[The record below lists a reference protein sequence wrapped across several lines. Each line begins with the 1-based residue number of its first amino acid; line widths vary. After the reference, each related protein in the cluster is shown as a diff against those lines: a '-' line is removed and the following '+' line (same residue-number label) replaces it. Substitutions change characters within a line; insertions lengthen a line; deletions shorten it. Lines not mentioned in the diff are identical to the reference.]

1 MKRIQ
6 DVIRETEERLFV
18 GRKQELAIMERK
30 LLDPNITWRML
41 HFYGPAGIGKT
52 SLLRSFIRK
61 AGDYEVFYFDRMG
74 GLPNADEFLLRLTE
88 MLKFKGYQLHLE
100 QDHMTSIAEFLN
112 ELAVQKGVLVL
123 IFDTYEKWEM
133 LDNWLRE
140 VWIPMLVPQIRICSA
155 GQFPLNNMQIK
166 VSGWEGL
173 IRNVQLQPLSKVDVK
188 RYARIRG
195 IEDPQEL
202 VEIERFS
209 AGVPLAISLSCDL
222 VLQHGAEKLK
232 DSVVSRE
239 TIGQLVGKLL
249 EDMNNEY
256 FQNLLDITCLLWRFD
271 QDLLSDILGEPI
283 SNESFRRFCRLPFIT
298 VCERGWSLHDAVRQW
313 TRLDILHRAP
323 DKYELYRHKALM
335 ELRKRELKSP
345 VGEKIQ
351 FAVEKLFL
359 YDNDWIQQNLFNT
372 HANGVYI
379 QPMLHNDIPK
389 AEEIFRIWSVNTP
402 PYLLDDTHQ
411 ERWIRPLMELEPSAF
426 NTIWFEGELIG
437 FFCFVPLNESTRPVF
452 QQNPPYTKYIEQTK
466 LKEGEFVVWIGA
478 ILPEYE
484 REAMDVLCRQFIVD
498 FAKAKH
504 LFGIGYYTY
513 YIGGLLSLGFER
525 IPSADY
531 RADNGE
537 NWVAMQLNLKDSDFL
552 NLLDKIFESAMG
564 KYPAFSKEDIKDFV
578 KKALVH
584 FESLEQENDILE
596 RFIALLP
603 GNLSNG
609 FDKGGNSL
617 AAVLSKY
624 LLDSLEEMKADG
636 KGEKEL
642 IRIIQLAYIDKIGPH
657 GVIANRLNLSISTY
671 YRYLKK
677 ATEKLTLHFCQTTGI
692 SNSGE

>member
-6 DVIRETEERLFV
+6 DVIRESEEKLFV
-18 GRKQELAIMERK
+18 GREQELAIMEKK
-30 LLDPNITWRML
+30 LLDPDTPWRLL

-112 ELAVQKGVLVL
+112 ELAVQKGVLIL
-123 IFDTYEKWEM
+123 IFDSYEKWEM
-133 LDNWLRE
+133 LDAWLRD
-140 VWIPMLVPQIRICSA
+140 VWIPMLAPQIRICSA
-155 GQFPLNNMQIK
+155 GQFPLENMQIK
-166 VSGWEGL
+166 ASGWEGL
-173 IRNVQLQPLSKVDVK
+173 IRNVPLHPLNKEDVK

-195 IEDPQEL
+195 IEDPHEL
-202 VEIERFS
+202 DEIERFS

-249 EDMNNEY
+249 EDMNNES

-271 QDLLSDILGEPI
+271 QDLLSAILGEPI
-283 SNESFRRFCRLPFIT
+283 SNESFRRFCNLPIIT

-313 TRLDILHRAP
+313 TKLDIPHRAP
-323 DKYELYRHKALM
+323 EKYELYRHKALK
-335 ELRKRELKSP
+335 ELRRRELKASDD
-345 VGEKIQ
+345 GKIQ

-359 YDNDWIQQNLFNT
+359 YENDWIQQYLFNT
-372 HANGVYI
+372 HGDGVYI
-379 QPMLHNDIPK
+379 RPMLQSDISK
-389 AEEIFRIWSVNTP
+389 VEEIYRIWSVNAA
-402 PYLLDDTHQ
+402 PYVPDDTHQ
-411 ERWIRPLMELEPSAF
+411 ERWIRPLLELEPSAF
-426 NTIWFEGELIG
+426 STIWFAGELIG
-437 FFCFVPLNESTRPVF
+437 FFSFVPLNKATRHVF
-452 QQNPPYTKYIEQTK
+452 QKNPAFTSYIKQTK
-466 LKEGEFVVWIGA
+466 PMEKEFVVWIGG

-484 REAMDVLCRQFIVD
+484 RKAMAVLMRHLVYD
-498 FAKAKH
+498 FAKAQQII
-504 LFGIGYYTY
+504 GIGCYTY
-513 YIGGLLSLGFER
+513 LIGGLLSLGFER

-531 RADNGE
+531 RAHNGE
-537 NWVAMQLNLKDSDFL
+537 NWVALQLNLKDNDFL
-552 NLLDKIFESAMG
+552 MLLDKFFESAMG
-564 KYPAFSKEDIKDFV
+564 KHPAFSKEDMKDFV

-596 RFIALLP
+596 RFIAILP
-603 GNLSNG
+603 KNLSNE
-609 FDKGGNSL
+609 FDIEGNSL
-617 AAVLSKY
+617 ATVLRKY
-624 LLDSLEEMKADG
+624 LLDSMEEMKADR
-636 KGEKEL
+636 KGETEL

-657 GVIANRLNLSISTY
+657 GVIAIRLNLSISTY

-677 ATEKLTLHFCQTTGI
+677 AIEKLALHFCQTTGI
-692 SNSGE
+692 SYSGA